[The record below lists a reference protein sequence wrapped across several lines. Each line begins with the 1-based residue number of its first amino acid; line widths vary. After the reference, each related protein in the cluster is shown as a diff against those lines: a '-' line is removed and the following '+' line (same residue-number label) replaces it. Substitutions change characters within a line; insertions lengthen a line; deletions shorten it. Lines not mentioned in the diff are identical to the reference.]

1 MTYELCA
8 YSIEACRIAA
18 RTGVDRVELC
28 SSPSEGGT
36 TPSAAAVAMAREA
49 GGYSLSVMIR
59 PRGGD
64 FLYTDREYEQMLR
77 EIELARQAGADSVVF
92 GLLTADG
99 YVDVERTARLVEA
112 AAPMQTTFHRAID
125 VSRDYLRSVDD
136 VARCGCTR
144 ILTSGG
150 RPTALEGLD
159 DLRRA
164 LDIARGRIEIMAGCG
179 VNASNAAR
187 IASAGVDALHF
198 SARCSYPSPMRWR
211 CADIDMGGG
220 RDEYMLAE
228 ADENSILSIIEN
240 VSRI

>member
-179 VNASNAAR
+179 VRRDNIR
-187 IASAGVDALHF
+187 EIHQRAGIHF
-198 SARCSYPSPMRWR
+198 SARRSYPSPMRWR

>member
-77 EIELARQAGADSVVF
+77 EIELARQARAHG
-92 GLLTADG
+92 
-99 YVDVERTARLVEA
+99 RLR
-112 AAPMQTTFHRAID
+112 TTFHRAID

-198 SARCSYPSPMRWR
+198 SARRSYPSPMRWR